1 MMKIFDY
8 IFYRS
13 YLHFKKKDDS
23 PMFSSVAII
32 SCIVMPLLF
41 PFWSGFM
48 KLIAHTHI
56 HKSSNYFSQRYPVDS
71 VCTVVVLYLLVYL
84 AYHKRKII
92 IIEKFK
98 NSRYNKMLSDKAFFT
113 TLVLGW
119 WILSFIG
126 IQLSFIVDH
135 YIYENNLYGI
145 LDKYIQLL

>member
-1 MMKIFDY
+1 MMKILDY

-13 YLHFKKKDDS
+13 YLHFKKKDGS
-23 PMFSSVAII
+23 PMFTSVIVVSCFVITLTAPIWIGLMRLI
-32 SCIVMPLLF
+32 SLKLLE
-41 PFWSGFM
+41 
-48 KLIAHTHI
+48 
-56 HKSSNYFSQRYPVDS
+56 YFSQKFSIYSTCAAAIV
-71 VCTVVVLYLLVYL
+71 YLLVYL

-145 LDKYIQLL
+145 LDKYLQLL

>member
-23 PMFSSVAII
+23 PMFTSVVVVSCFVITLTAPIWIGLMRLI
-32 SCIVMPLLF
+32 SLKLLE
-41 PFWSGFM
+41 
-48 KLIAHTHI
+48 
-56 HKSSNYFSQRYPVDS
+56 YFSQKFSIYSTCAAAIV
-71 VCTVVVLYLLVYL
+71 YLLVYL
-84 AYHKRKII
+84 AYRKRKLI
-92 IIEKFK
+92 IIEKYK

-145 LDKYIQLL
+145 LDKYLQLL